1 MNAFSIALATE
12 WMKFSNALLPR
23 IATIGLILVAAIVSP
38 VSSASEGEASALAAA
53 TWSNYFDMT
62 AGTVATGGLFGFGLV
77 IVWMFGRE
85 FTDGTITGLF
95 GLPVSRAKLALS
107 KLALFVLWACATTF
121 ALGIVVSVVGLFLNL
136 GPFDGTAIE
145 ALCRFVSI
153 GVLTALLTIPFGLVA
168 TLSRDYLAPFGLMLG
183 VVILT
188 SLLSGTGLGG
198 WMPYAAPGFWAAS
211 AGEAETL
218 VLAIQLS
225 DVVLLAVLFAARL
238 VHRWNRLE
246 L

>member
-23 IATIGLILVAAIVSP
+23 IATIGIVLVAAIVSP
-38 VSSASEGEASALAAA
+38 VSSASEGEASALGAAN
-53 TWSNYFDMT
+53 WSNYFDMT

-77 IVWMFGRE
+77 IVWLFGRE

-95 GLPVSRAKLALS
+95 GLPVSLAKLALA
-107 KLALFVLWACATTF
+107 KLALFALWAGATTL

-136 GPFDGTAIE
+136 GPFDGAAIE

-153 GVLTALLTIPFGLVA
+153 GALTALLTIPFGLAA

-198 WMPYAAPGFWAAS
+198 WVPYAAPGLWAAS
-211 AGEAETL
+211 SGAADAQTMAL
-218 VLAIQLS
+218 QLS
-225 DVVLLAVLFAARL
+225 VVLLLAALFAALL
-238 VHRWNRLE
+238 VHRWKRLE
-246 L
+246 I